1 MQAFGRRPDL
11 VAGVA
16 CNTDAGQALI
26 HKLTGVPS
34 LRLPDPAALPALD
47 GLLRERFGRAG
58 G

>member
-1 MQAFGRRPDL
+1 
-11 VAGVA
+11 VA

-47 GLLRERFGRAG
+47 GMLRERFVES
-58 G
+58 